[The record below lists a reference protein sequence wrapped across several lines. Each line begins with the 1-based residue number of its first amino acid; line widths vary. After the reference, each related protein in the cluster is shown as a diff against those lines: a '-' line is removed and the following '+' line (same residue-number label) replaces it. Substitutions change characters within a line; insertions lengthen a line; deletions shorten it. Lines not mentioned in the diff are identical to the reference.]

1 MSTAKTLAKGTAWI
15 LISALIIKFLAFIY
29 YIILARTVPQEE
41 IGQFFFVLSVVSIIS
56 LFSDLG
62 LGSSAITRFV
72 PFYAGQEKFNYVKKV
87 LKISVSAGTIFST
100 LCAIFL
106 ILFAD
111 NISNFFSKPYL
122 TPLFQIMASYFLIIN
137 FYSLA
142 INFLQGRKLMKFVS
156 YIQSIQE
163 IFKIAITVIF
173 LFFFGF
179 AAESIAYGFVLSFL
193 FAGIFGLFW
202 ALKEYKSLPKTN
214 EVAKFIPLLKQMVPL
229 GLTMVLISSMGLIN
243 SYTDRIML
251 GYFFPATESDIMIGI
266 YTIVIAFS
274 SIIGIFVGAIAS
286 IFYPVITELWA
297 KKNTE
302 EMQKT
307 TTTVIRWILVS
318 SIPMLLVMLIFPIQ
332 ILTIVYGQNFA
343 SGYIVLIIASTYV
356 FISFLSLPSQY
367 ILAAMNRLAPTAII
381 FFVTSIT
388 NVLLNFI
395 FIPLYGI
402 NGAAFTTLISTIIM
416 TSLFL
421 ITSKT
426 TNIKFPKDIYK
437 PVAAGILAAIILYL
451 LATLFNFDEI
461 LINFVSQSITAKDTF
476 SEILLKFLKVFVL
489 GIFVLIAFSIYLI
502 FLIKFKAF
510 HKEDVEI
517 LAGGMRRAK
526 IPEKYISFAERILLK
541 P

>member
-15 LISALIIKFLAFIY
+15 LIATLIIKFLAFIY
-29 YIILARTVPQEE
+29 YIILARTVSQEE
-41 IGQFFFVLSVVSIIS
+41 IGQFFFVLSVVGIIS

-62 LGSSAITRFV
+62 LGSSAIVRFV

-100 LCAIFL
+100 MCAIFL
-106 ILFAD
+106 ILFAG
-111 NISNFFSKPYL
+111 NIANFFNKPYL
-122 TPLFQIMASYFLIIN
+122 MPLFQIMASYFLIIN

-156 YIQSIQE
+156 YMQSIQE
-163 IFKIAITVIF
+163 IFKVILTVIF

-179 AAESIAYGFVLSFL
+179 TAHSIAFGFILSFL
-193 FAGIFGLFW
+193 FAAFFGWFW
-202 ALKEYKSLPKTN
+202 TLREYKSLPKTN
-214 EVAKFIPLLKQMVPL
+214 EIAKFIPLLKQMVL
-229 GLTMVLISSMGLIN
+229 FGLTMVLISSMGIIN

-251 GYFFPATESDIMIGI
+251 GYFFPGTESDMMIGI
-266 YTIVIAFS
+266 YTMAIAFS
-274 SIIGIFVGAIAS
+274 SVISIFVGAIAS

-297 KKNTE
+297 KKNMK

-307 TTTVIRWILVS
+307 TTTVIRWILIS

-332 ILTIVYGQNFA
+332 ILTIVYGENYA
-343 SGYIVLIIASTYV
+343 EGWLVLIIASIYI
-356 FISFLSLPSQY
+356 FISFLSLPTQY
-367 ILAAMNRLAPTAII
+367 ILAAMNRLDVTQKII
-381 FFVTSIT
+381 AVGAIT
-388 NVLLNFI
+388 NVVLNFI

-402 NGAAFTTLISTIIM
+402 NGAAFTTLVATIIM
-416 TSLFL
+416 TFLFL
-421 ITSKT
+421 RTSKT

-437 PVAAGILAAIILYL
+437 PLIAGILSAIILYMV
-451 LATLFNFDEI
+451 ASLFNFDEI
-461 LINFVSQSITAKDTF
+461 LINFVSQSVYGKDTF

-489 GIFVLIAFSIYLI
+489 GIFVLISFLIYLF

-517 LAGGMRRAK
+517 MAGGMRRAK
-526 IPEKYISFAERILLK
+526 IPEKYISLVEKILLR
-541 P
+541 

>member
-41 IGQFFFVLSVVSIIS
+41 IGQFFFVLSVVGIIS

-62 LGSSAITRFV
+62 LGSSAIGRFV

-100 LCAIFL
+100 ICAIFL

-122 TPLFQIMASYFLIIN
+122 TSLFQIMASYFLIIN
-137 FYSLA
+137 FYYVAL
-142 INFLQGRKLMKFVS
+142 NFLQGRKLMKFVS
-156 YIQSIQE
+156 YIQSIQQ
-163 IFKIAITVIF
+163 IFKTVLTIIF

-179 AAESIAYGFVLSFL
+179 VAESIAFGFVLSFL
-193 FAGIFGLFW
+193 FAAVFGWLW
-202 ALKEYKSLPKTN
+202 VLKEHRTLPKTN
-214 EVAKFIPLLKQMVPL
+214 EEAKFISLLKQMVPF
-229 GLTMVLISSMGLIN
+229 GLTVVLISSMGIIN
-243 SYTDRIML
+243 GYTDRIML
-251 GYFFPATESDIMIGI
+251 GYFFPAAESDIMIGI
-266 YTIVIAFS
+266 YTIAIAFP
-274 SIIGIFVGAIAS
+274 SIIGIFAGAIGS
-286 IFYPVITELWA
+286 IFYPVITEMWA

-307 TTTVIRWILVS
+307 TTTVIRWIFIS
-318 SIPMLLVMLIFPIQ
+318 SIPMLLITLIFPVQ
-332 ILTIVYGQNFA
+332 ILTIVYGENYA
-343 SGYIVLIIASTYV
+343 EGWIVVILASTGL
-356 FISFLSLPSQY
+356 FIIYLSLPSQY
-367 ILAAMNRLAPTAII
+367 ILAAMNRLDITKKII
-381 FFVTSIT
+381 AVGAIT

-395 FIPLYGI
+395 FIPIYDI
-402 NGAAFTTLISTIIM
+402 NGAAFASLISAIIM
-416 TSLFL
+416 TTLFL
-421 ITSKT
+421 RTSKT

-437 PVAAGILAAIILYL
+437 PVAAGILAAVILYL

-489 GIFVLIAFSIYLI
+489 GIFVLIAFSVYLI

-526 IPEKYISFAERILLK
+526 IPEKYISFVQRILLK